1 MEEVLF
7 ELKNVKK
14 VYRVGEV
21 YVPALRDVS
30 LKVERGAFVA
40 IVGRS
45 GSGKSTL
52 LHILGCLDKPTGG
65 DFYLDGE
72 NILEAS
78 ENRLASIRNRKI
90 GFVFQQFNLLPRM
103 TALENVETPCIYAG
117 VKRRER
123 IKWAREV
130 LRKVGLEEERFFHYP
145 SQLSGGQRQKVA
157 IARALIN
164 DPAII
169 LADEPTGSLD
179 SRSGDE
185 VLKIFQRLNEEGRT
199 IILVTHEQYVA
210 EYARRIIRLK
220 DGYIEDEK

>member
-1 MEEVLF
+1 MKQVLF

-30 LKVERGAFVA
+30 LKVERGAFIA

-52 LHILGCLDKPTGG
+52 LHILGCLDKPTEG

-123 IKWAREV
+123 IERARKV
-130 LRKVGLEEERFFHYP
+130 LKKVGLEEKRFFHYP

-185 VLKIFQRLNEEGRT
+185 ILKIFQRLNEEGRT

-210 EYARRIIRLK
+210 EYAGRIIRLK